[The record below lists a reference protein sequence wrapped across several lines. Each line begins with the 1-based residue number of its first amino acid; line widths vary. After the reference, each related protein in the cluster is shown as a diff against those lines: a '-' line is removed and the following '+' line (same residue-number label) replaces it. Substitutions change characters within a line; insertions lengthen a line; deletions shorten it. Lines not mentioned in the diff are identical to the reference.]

1 MHALFSDPTP
11 VYKMKWLEALLKWA
25 KFYERVTHDKNHGNY
40 PEPYKDSSTKTLN
53 ILVLLLLRHIIA
65 ETYTECT
72 QLTYIV

>member
-25 KFYERVTHDKNHGNY
+25 KFYEIVKPDKTHGNSLG
-40 PEPYKDSSTKTLN
+40 PYKDKDPSTKPLD
-53 ILVLLLLRHIIA
+53 ILVLLLLHHIIE

-72 QLTYIV
+72 YIA

>member
-25 KFYERVTHDKNHGNY
+25 KFYEIVMPDKNHGNY
-40 PEPYKDSSTKTLN
+40 PEPYKDSSTKPLD
-53 ILVLLLLRHIIA
+53 ILVLLLLRHIIE

-72 QLTYIV
+72 YIA